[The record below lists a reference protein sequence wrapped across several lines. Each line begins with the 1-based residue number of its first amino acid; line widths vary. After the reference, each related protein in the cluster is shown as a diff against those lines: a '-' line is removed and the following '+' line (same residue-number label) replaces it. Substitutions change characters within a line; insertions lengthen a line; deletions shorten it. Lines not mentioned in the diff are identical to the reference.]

1 MRHGAWSGCFS
12 KAENAPATET
22 GVGTVLWKTSVSWSW
37 LVANRTQEAPH
48 PQYFSLGA
56 VPSSTHKVGCPLG
69 STREVPNRGGRA
81 TGESWP
87 LCHLQ
92 KREARSF
99 A

>member
-37 LVANRTQEAPH
+37 LVANRTQEAPQ

-56 VPSSTHKVGCPLG
+56 VPSSTHW
-69 STREVPNRGGRA
+69 VPPGKFPTEEAELLVSPGHCAISRNGRLA
-81 TGESWP
+81 
-87 LCHLQ
+87 HLHSLH
-92 KREARSF
+92 E
-99 A
+99 